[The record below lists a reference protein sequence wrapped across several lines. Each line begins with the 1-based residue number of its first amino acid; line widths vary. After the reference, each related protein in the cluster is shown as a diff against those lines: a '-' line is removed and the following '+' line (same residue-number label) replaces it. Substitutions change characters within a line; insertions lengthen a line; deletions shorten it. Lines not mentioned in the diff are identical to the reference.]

1 METRQGD
8 MRADA
13 YIEAWERG
21 KSWQEAVAAGLAAM
35 PDLGRHSLASALGV
49 PVEELGKAKE

>member
-1 METRQGD
+1 